1 MKPNPATKIPS
12 GEAVPVLGQGT
23 WAMGEQA
30 RRAADEA
37 TALRIGLDLGM
48 TLIDTA
54 EMYGNGGAEEVVA
67 DAIAGRRDEVFLV
80 SKVLPSNASE
90 RGVPRAC
97 EASLRRLGTDY
108 LDLYLYHWR
117 GGPDFSETIEALE
130 RLVDQ
135 GKIRHWGVSNLDV
148 DDMEEWVAE
157 ASGERVQTNQ
167 VLYNLTRRGIEFD
180 LLPWLEKRNIP
191 IMAYSPIE
199 QGRLLN
205 HATLKAIAARRNATP
220 AQIALA
226 WMLRQDGM
234 IAIPKAASEKHVR
247 ENRAAVDV
255 VLSSDD
261 LAELDKAFPPP
272 KRKRSLEML

>member
-1 MKPNPATKIPS
+1 MSDIRKVTFPS
-12 GEAVPVLGQGT
+12 GVSVPALGQGT
-23 WAMGEQA
+23 WYMGESA
-30 RRAADEA
+30 RSEAAEIRA
-37 TALRIGLDLGM
+37 LQVGVDLGM

-54 EMYGNGGAEEVVA
+54 EMYGNGGAEKVVGK
-67 DAIAGRRDEVFLV
+67 AIAGRRQEVYLV
-80 SKVLPSNASE
+80 SKVLPSNASK
-90 RGVPRAC
+90 RGVPNAC

-157 ASGERVQTNQ
+157 ANGERVQTNQ

-180 LLPWLEKRNIP
+180 LLPWLERRNVP

-199 QGRLLN
+199 QGRLLRHPVLAN
-205 HATLKAIAARRNATP
+205 VARRHNATP

-226 WMLRQDGM
+226 WTLRKPNV
-234 IAIPKAASEKHVR
+234 ISIPKAGSEIHVK
-247 ENRAAVDV
+247 ENRGSADI
-255 VLSSDD
+255 VLSGED
-261 LAELDKAFPPP
+261 LADLDAAFPPP
-272 KRKRSLEML
+272 TRKRSLEML